1 MGKTKL
7 QCLGMHTWEKTIQK
21 GKEMIIIKVKLG
33 VTVVKRASG
42 VAGIVLFLGLS
53 DVYQSIQLII
63 IH

>member
-1 MGKTKL
+1 M
-7 QCLGMHTWEKTIQK
+7 KTIQK